1 VDAALSTKAWD
12 HLEAIDRK
20 TARRMKY
27 AHQKI
32 TQAYLNLL
40 KNLPHSYQ
48 GTNQKYLR
56 KHEDNCKTSKYRLGG
71 FGSVM
76 ALSESSGEGT
86 SFHYDEGDDSRLH
99 ILACSPLLTNLG
111 GCYSTI
117 AVLGVGGMLQLPE
130 LGLEIEVLP
139 GDVVCFLA
147 SQQLHRL
154 TVDQTTPGLV
164 QKALTLWNDAR
175 SMELAHE
182 RYSSP
187 AKDRISR
194 RQR

>member
-1 VDAALSTKAWD
+1 VDAAFSTKAWD

-20 TARRMKY
+20 TAGRMKY

-32 TQAYLNLL
+32 TRAYLNLL

-56 KHEDNCKTSKYRLGG
+56 KHEDNRKTSKYRLGG

-76 ALSESSGEGT
+76 ALSESSAEGT
-86 SFHYDEGDDSRLH
+86 SFHYDEGDDGRLH
-99 ILACSPLLTNLG
+99 ILAYSLLTILG
-111 GCYSTI
+111 CCYSTI
-117 AVLGVGGMLQLPE
+117 TVLGVGGMLQLPE

-164 QKALTLWNDAR
+164 QKVLTLWNDAR
-175 SMELAHE
+175 SMGLANE
-182 RYSSP
+182 RYLRP
-187 AKDRISR
+187 AKDRILR